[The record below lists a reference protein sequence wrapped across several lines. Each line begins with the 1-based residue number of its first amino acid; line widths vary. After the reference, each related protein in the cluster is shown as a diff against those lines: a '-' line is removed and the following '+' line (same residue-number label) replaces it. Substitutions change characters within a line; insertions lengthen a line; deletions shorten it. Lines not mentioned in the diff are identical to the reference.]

1 MARVTGI
8 GGVFFYAHNP
18 ALLHEWY
25 KKNLGIDIQD
35 WGGVAFTWE
44 DEQGQ
49 PIKGTS
55 VFSIADIKSDQFA
68 PGTSNFMINF
78 RVDVL
83 AELVRSLQSAGCEVV
98 DEIQDSEFGK
108 FGWVIDPE
116 GNKIELWQPP
126 LGQ

>member
-1 MARVTGI
+1 MGRVTGI
-8 GGVFFYAHNP
+8 GGIFFYAQDP

-25 KKNLGIDIQD
+25 KNNLGIDIQD
-35 WGGVAFTWE
+35 WGGTAFAWA

-68 PGTSNFMINF
+68 PGKSNFMINF
-78 RVDVL
+78 RVDDL
-83 AELVRSLQSAGCEVV
+83 AELVHSLHRAGCEVV